1 MIGEFAGIFFFFG
14 MGIYY
19 MYKYIEMPVITHIE
33 TQTGTLR
40 GLHVTSI
47 RTYLSSSGFSSSAC
61 YVI

>member
-1 MIGEFAGIFFFFG
+1 MIGEFAGNFFCG

-40 GLHVTSI
+40 GLRVTSV
-47 RTYLSSSGFSSSAC
+47 RTY
-61 YVI
+61 